1 MDNTTFRLL
10 NADELTGLYETHMK
24 RDFPKAELKPL
35 KALQTLTE
43 QGFYQSYGLF
53 DADGG
58 LMAYALYWTAG
69 PDHDYVM
76 LDYFAVLPHLR
87 NAGVGSELLGDMLC
101 RFCVDGK
108 GVFGEVEIPDTGDAQ
123 VDALRRRRLGFYAR
137 AGLRQ
142 MGYTTKIFTVPFLVL
157 AYGPDISDDDLM
169 ETHRA
174 IYRTLRTGADYDKN
188 IFIPYPPED

>member
-1 MDNTTFRLL
+1 MAENTFRLL
-10 NADELTGLYETHMK
+10 TDAELADLYTLHMT

-35 KALQTLTE
+35 KALQALTA

-53 DADGG
+53 GPAGR

-69 PDHDYVM
+69 PGHDYVM

-87 NAGVGSELLGDMLC
+87 NAGVGSALLGDMLR

-108 GVFGEVEIPDTGDAQ
+108 GVFGEVEVPDTGDEET
-123 VDALRRRRLGFYAR
+123 DALRLRRLGFYAR

-169 ETHRA
+169 DTHRA
-174 IYRTLRTGADYDKN
+174 IYRTLRTGADYDRN
-188 IFIPYPPED
+188 IFIPYPLED

>member
-1 MDNTTFRLL
+1 MDNTVFRLL
-10 NADELTGLYETHMK
+10 TDEELSDLYQNHMK
-24 RDFPKAELKPL
+24 RDFPAAELKPL
-35 KALQTLTE
+35 KALQTLTA

-53 DADGG
+53 DADGA

-69 PDHDYVM
+69 PEHDYVM

-87 NAGVGSELLGDMLC
+87 NAGTGSALLADMLR

-108 GVFGEVEIPDTGDAQ
+108 GVFGEVEIPDTGDEA
-123 VDALRRRRLGFYAR
+123 VDDLRRRRLGFYAR

-142 MGYTTKIFTVPFLVL
+142 MGYTTKLFTVPFLVL
-157 AYGPDISDDDLM
+157 ASGPDISDDDLM
-169 ETHRA
+169 DTHRA

-188 IFIPYPPED
+188 IFIPYPLED

>member
-1 MDNTTFRLL
+1 MDNTIFRLL
-10 NADELTGLYETHMK
+10 TGEELTDLFEHHMK
-24 RDFPKAELKPL
+24 RDFPPAELKPL
-35 KALQTLTE
+35 KALQALTE

-53 DADGG
+53 DPEGR

-69 PDHDYVM
+69 PEHNYVM

-87 NAGVGSELLGDMLC
+87 NAGTGSALLGDMLR

-108 GVFGEVEIPDTGDAQ
+108 GVFGEVEIPDTGDEA

-157 AYGPDISDDDLM
+157 AYGPDISDNDLM
-169 ETHRA
+169 DTHRA
-174 IYRTLRTGADYDKN
+174 IYRTLRTGADYDNN

>member
-1 MDNTTFRLL
+1 MDNTVFRLL
-10 NADELTGLYETHMK
+10 TDEELSDLYANHMK

-35 KALQTLTE
+35 KALQALTA

-53 DADGG
+53 DACGA

-69 PDHDYVM
+69 PEHDYVM

-87 NAGVGSELLGDMLC
+87 NAGTGSTLLADMLR

-108 GVFGEVEIPDTGDAQ
+108 GVFGEVEIPDTGDEA
-123 VDALRRRRLGFYAR
+123 VDDLRRRRLGFYAR

-169 ETHRA
+169 DTHRA

-188 IFIPYPPED
+188 IFIPYPSED

>member
-1 MDNTTFRLL
+1 MAENTFRLL
-10 NADELTGLYETHMK
+10 TDAELADLYTLHMT

-35 KALQTLTE
+35 KALQVLTA

-53 DADGG
+53 DPAGQ

-69 PDHDYVM
+69 PGHDYVM

-87 NAGVGSELLGDMLC
+87 NAGVGSALLGDMLR

-108 GVFGEVEIPDTGDAQ
+108 GVFGEVEVPDTGDEET
-123 VDALRRRRLGFYAR
+123 DALRLRRLGFYAR

-169 ETHRA
+169 DTHRA
-174 IYRTLRTGADYDKN
+174 IYRTLRTGADYDHN
-188 IFIPYPPED
+188 IFIPYPLED

>member
-1 MDNTTFRLL
+1 MAENTFRLL
-10 NADELTGLYETHMK
+10 TDGELADLYEVHMK

-35 KALQTLTE
+35 KALQALTE

-53 DADGG
+53 GPDGA

-87 NAGVGSELLGDMLC
+87 NAGVGSELLGDMLR

-108 GVFGEVEIPDTGDAQ
+108 GVFGEVEIPDTGDEA
-123 VDALRRRRLGFYAR
+123 VDGLRRRRLGFYAR

-169 ETHRA
+169 DTHRA

-188 IFIPYPPED
+188 IFIPYPLED

>member
-1 MDNTTFRLL
+1 MAENTFRLL
-10 NADELTGLYETHMK
+10 SDPELTDLYATHMT

-35 KALQTLTE
+35 KALQALTA

-53 DADGG
+53 DPAGQ
-58 LMAYALYWTAG
+58 LMAYALYWAAG
-69 PDHDYVM
+69 ADHDYVM

-87 NAGVGSELLGDMLC
+87 NAGVGSALLGDMLR

-108 GVFGEVEIPDTGDAQ
+108 GVFGEVEVPDTGDEET
-123 VDALRRRRLGFYAR
+123 DALRLRRLGFYAR

-169 ETHRA
+169 DTHRA
-174 IYRTLRTGADYDKN
+174 IYRTLRTGADSDRN
-188 IFIPYPPED
+188 IFIPYPLED

>member
-1 MDNTTFRLL
+1 MDNTVFRLL
-10 NADELTGLYETHMK
+10 TDEELSDLYQNHMK
-24 RDFPKAELKPL
+24 RDFPAAELKPL
-35 KALQTLTE
+35 KALQTLTA

-53 DADGG
+53 DADGA

-69 PDHDYVM
+69 PEHDYVM

-87 NAGVGSELLGDMLC
+87 NAGTGSALLADMLR

-108 GVFGEVEIPDTGDAQ
+108 GVFGEVEIPDTGDEA
-123 VDALRRRRLGFYAR
+123 VDDLRRRRLGFYAR

-169 ETHRA
+169 DTHRA

-188 IFIPYPPED
+188 IFIPYPLED

>member
-1 MDNTTFRLL
+1 MDNTVFRLL
-10 NADELTGLYETHMK
+10 TDEELSDLYENHMK
-24 RDFPKAELKPL
+24 RDFPPAELKPL
-35 KALQTLTE
+35 KALQTLTA

-53 DADGG
+53 DACGA

-69 PDHDYVM
+69 PEHDYVM

-87 NAGVGSELLGDMLC
+87 NAGTGSALLADMLR

-108 GVFGEVEIPDTGDAQ
+108 GVFGEVEIPDTGDEA
-123 VDALRRRRLGFYAR
+123 VDDLRRRRLGFYAR

-169 ETHRA
+169 DTHRA

-188 IFIPYPPED
+188 IFIPYPLED

>member
-1 MDNTTFRLL
+1 MAENTFRLL
-10 NADELTGLYETHMK
+10 SDPELTDLYTAHMT

-35 KALQTLTE
+35 KALQALTA

-53 DADGG
+53 DPAGE

-69 PDHDYVM
+69 PGHDYVM

-87 NAGVGSELLGDMLC
+87 NAGVGSALLGDMLR

-108 GVFGEVEIPDTGDAQ
+108 GVFGEVEVPDTGDEEI
-123 VDALRRRRLGFYAR
+123 DALRLRRLGFYAR

-142 MGYTTKIFTVPFLVL
+142 MGYTTKIYTVPFLVL

-169 ETHRA
+169 HTHRA
-174 IYRTLRTGADYDKN
+174 IYRTLRTGADYDRN
-188 IFIPYPPED
+188 IFIPYPLED

>member
-1 MDNTTFRLL
+1 MAENTFRLL
-10 NADELTGLYETHMK
+10 TEHELDDLYEVHMK

-35 KALQTLTE
+35 KALQALTD

-53 DADGG
+53 DPQDA

-69 PDHDYVM
+69 EGHDYVM

-87 NAGVGSELLGDMLC
+87 NAGVGSALLADMLR
-101 RFCVDGK
+101 RFCVDGR
-108 GVFGEVEIPDTGDAQ
+108 GVFGEVEIPDTGDEA
-123 VDALRRRRLGFYAR
+123 VDDLRRRRLVLR
-137 AGLRQ
+137 PRGLRQ

-188 IFIPYPPED
+188 IFIPYPSED

>member
-1 MDNTTFRLL
+1 MDNTVFRLL
-10 NADELTGLYETHMK
+10 TDEELSDLYENHMK
-24 RDFPKAELKPL
+24 RDFPPAELKPL
-35 KALQTLTE
+35 KALQTLTA

-53 DADGG
+53 DACGA

-69 PDHDYVM
+69 PEHDYVM

-87 NAGVGSELLGDMLC
+87 NAGTGSALLADMLR

-108 GVFGEVEIPDTGDAQ
+108 GVFGEVEIPDTGDEA
-123 VDALRRRRLGFYAR
+123 VDDLRRRRLGFYAR

-169 ETHRA
+169 DTHRA

-188 IFIPYPPED
+188 IFIPYPSED

>member
-1 MDNTTFRLL
+1 MDNAVFRLL
-10 NADELTGLYETHMK
+10 TADELSGLYENHMK

-35 KALQTLTE
+35 KALQSLTA

-53 DADGG
+53 DASGA

-69 PDHDYVM
+69 EEHPYVM
-76 LDYFAVLPHLR
+76 RDYFAVLPHLR
-87 NAGVGSELLGDMLC
+87 NAGTGSALLADMLR

-108 GVFGEVEIPDTGDAQ
+108 GVFGEVEIPDTGDEA
-123 VDALRRRRLGFYAR
+123 VDDLRRRRLGFYAR

-188 IFIPYPPED
+188 IFIPYPSED

>member
-1 MDNTTFRLL
+1 MAENTFRPLTG
-10 NADELTGLYETHMK
+10 DELVQLHKVHMK

-35 KALQTLTE
+35 KALQALIE
-43 QGFYQSYGLF
+43 GGFYQAYGLF
-53 DADGG
+53 DPSDD

-69 PDHDYVM
+69 PEHDYVL

-87 NAGVGSELLGDMLC
+87 NVGVGSGLLGDMLR
-101 RFCVDGK
+101 RFCVDGR
-108 GVFGEVEIPDTGDAQ
+108 GVFCEVEVPDTGDEA
-123 VDALRRRRLGFYAR
+123 VDDLRRRRLGFYTR

-169 ETHRA
+169 DTHRA
-174 IYRTLRTGADYDKN
+174 VYRTLRIGADYNKN
-188 IFIPYPPED
+188 IFIPYPLED